1 MAIMPSIHFRQLPIS
16 NMHVL
21 TSSCTHTQQ
30 ISAEERAFLDNE
42 VEKLCAMSNEYEMY
56 KAKDLPQP
64 VWDYIRKNGFLGM
77 IIDRQYG
84 GKGFSAHGH
93 ALVVQKLSG
102 RSQSVGVSVM
112 VPNSLG
118 PGELL
123 KRYGTQ
129 VCISWSLP
137 SPLF

>member
-1 MAIMPSIHFRQLPIS
+1 MSRCSSPFGVTYDPDQVQSFRS
-16 NMHVL
+16 HVGPPGL
-21 TSSCTHTQQ
+21 LSCTAPSFQ
-30 ISAEERAFLDNE
+30 
-42 VEKLCAMSNEYEMY
+42 
-56 KAKDLPQP
+56 DLPQP

-77 IIDRQYG
+77 IIDKKYG

-93 ALVVQKLSG
+93 ALVVQKLST

-123 KRYGTQ
+123 KVGKP
-129 VCISWSLP
+129 CL
-137 SPLF
+137 

>member
-1 MAIMPSIHFRQLPIS
+1 MEQ
-16 NMHVL
+16 
-21 TSSCTHTQQ
+21 
-30 ISAEERAFLDNE
+30 
-42 VEKLCAMSNEYEMY
+42 LCALSNEYEMY

-64 VWDYIRKNGFLGM
+64 VWDYIRKAGFLGM
-77 IIDRQYG
+77 IIDKQYG

-93 ALVVQKLSG
+93 ALVVQKLST

-129 VCISWSLP
+129 VRSARLHFMRWIDL
-137 SPLF
+137 LI